1 MLSTD
6 PQEAQSSAVRV
17 RAPGATTG
25 TPAGATTIVTPSGQ
39 STKTTTATAATT
51 VVRAVAAMTR
61 GRARRLRRGGA
72 AGAGAMSG
80 TIPQDGACPGPCLY
94 GSGRV
99 DNIRANENKN
109 EVKLTH
115 TQAVFLMVAVT
126 LMWSIAG
133 VITRHLEH
141 ARSFEVTFWRSFF
154 TVLSLLVIL
163 PFFQGRVVFAKIR
176 DGGWALWLSGLCWSV
191 MFTAFMVALTLTS
204 VANVLVT
211 MALGP
216 FLTALIARIFIGHRI
231 PARTWA
237 AILVAGAG
245 IAWMYGAQ
253 LEGGQLAGTLVA
265 LFVPLA
271 SGVNWTITQR
281 AHAQGRNVDLVPAVL
296 VGAVISSLVTLPLAM
311 PLRASAH
318 DVGLLAILGLV
329 QLAIPCALA
338 VVCARVLKA
347 PEIALL
353 ALLEIIFGIV
363 LAWVGA
369 NEIPSQTVLAGG
381 ALVLGALV
389 VNELVGWRQRA

>member
-1 MLSTD
+1 M
-6 PQEAQSSAVRV
+6 
-17 RAPGATTG
+17 
-25 TPAGATTIVTPSGQ
+25 
-39 STKTTTATAATT
+39 
-51 VVRAVAAMTR
+51 
-61 GRARRLRRGGA
+61 
-72 AGAGAMSG
+72 
-80 TIPQDGACPGPCLY
+80 
-94 GSGRV
+94 
-99 DNIRANENKN
+99 
-109 EVKLTH
+109 KLTH
-115 TQAVFLMVAVT
+115 TKAVFLMVAVT

-133 VITRHLEH
+133 VITRQLEH

-163 PFFQGRVVFAKIR
+163 PFFQGRAVFARIR
-176 DGGWALWLSGLCWSV
+176 HGRWPLWLSGLCWSV

-216 FLTALIARIFIGHRI
+216 FLTALLARIFIGHRI
-231 PARTWA
+231 PLRTWG
-237 AILVAGAG
+237 AIALAGAG

-253 LEGGQLAGTLVA
+253 MNSGQLAGTLVA
-265 LFVPLA
+265 LCVPLA
-271 SGVNWTITQR
+271 SGVNWTVTQR
-281 AHAQGRNVDLVPAVL
+281 AHAQGQDIDLVPAVL
-296 VGAVISSLVTLPLAM
+296 VGAAISSLVTLPLAM
-311 PLRASAH
+311 PLQASAH
-318 DVGLLAILGLV
+318 DIGLLALLGLV

-369 NEIPSQTVLAGG
+369 DEVPSQTVLAGG

-389 VNELVGWRQRA
+389 VNELVGWKQRA